1 MDDQKI
7 HVAPKKMEDVYE
19 NIHFDEA
26 LSVADPRYVE
36 TARGRGDDYLKDL
49 AGFFNVNMD
58 AEAFRGNPPKYVSA
72 MLCGHRGCGK
82 STELNR
88 FAEQLDKENLFFVV
102 KIDAFQELNPN
113 DVQFVDVFMALAK
126 KLFFVLKEIGV
137 DIPEIYLENLEK
149 WFFQRIVIEDNKQ
162 GTIKVYLRY
171 TEEGTSVIE
180 DLQKVSTP
188 GLRQYIP
195 NKQLKSVMGGIGVA
209 IYSTSKGLLTDKE
222 VGEQGIGGELIC
234 KIW

>member
-1 MDDQKI
+1 MSVSDFIADQLTIIRNGIRVSKKSVIVKNSKMMEGILNIIKREGFIDNYKI
-7 HVAPKKMEDVYE
+7 
-19 NIHFDEA
+19 
-26 LSVADPRYVE
+26 
-36 TARGRGDDYLKDL
+36 
-49 AGFFNVNMD
+49 
-58 AEAFRGNPPKYVSA
+58 
-72 MLCGHRGCGK
+72 
-82 STELNR
+82 
-88 FAEQLDKENLFFVV
+88 
-102 KIDAFQELNPN
+102 
-113 DVQFVDVFMALAK
+113 
-126 KLFFVLKEIGV
+126 
-137 DIPEIYLENLEK
+137 
-149 WFFQRIVIEDNKQ
+149 IEDNKQ
-162 GTIKVYLRY
+162 GTIKVYLKY